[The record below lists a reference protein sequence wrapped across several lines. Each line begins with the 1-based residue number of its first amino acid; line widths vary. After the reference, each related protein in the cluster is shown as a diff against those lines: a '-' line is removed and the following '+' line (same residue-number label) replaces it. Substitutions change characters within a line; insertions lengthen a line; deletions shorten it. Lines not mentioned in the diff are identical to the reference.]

1 MKLLMLGGLSTE
13 AFSLYSLSS
22 SVCISLSGVHN
33 ELKENANDTTAPKL
47 IAAEGIKHHAS
58 HST

>member
-1 MKLLMLGGLSTE
+1 MLGGLSTE